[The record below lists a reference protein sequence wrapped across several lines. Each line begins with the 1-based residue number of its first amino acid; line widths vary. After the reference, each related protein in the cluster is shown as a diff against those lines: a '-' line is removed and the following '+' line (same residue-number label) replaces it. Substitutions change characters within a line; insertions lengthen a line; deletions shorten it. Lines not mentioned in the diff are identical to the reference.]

1 MKAIYVQLFPGGVKV
16 PLFNILVDVNI
27 GYYLCLETI

>member
-16 PLFNILVDVNI
+16 PLFNIVDVNI